1 MFYLINNLEMLK
13 HVPGERVISQNE
25 NVLDEDDAMIED
37 SMMFFIITGNY
48 KVQSVMFDMKNK
60 K

>member
-1 MFYLINNLEMLK
+1 
-13 HVPGERVISQNE
+13 
-25 NVLDEDDAMIED
+25 MIED

-60 K
+60 KKDLDDTAFDKKPKIPSKVL